1 MRLSPSISLRINPHF
16 IQYIHENYIVFV
28 SGCNLVIYD
37 CQIKAQRFLMRKH
50 NALTITY
57 LSIGSIFKTQLTKDI
72 SSKII
77 NMERRFYK
85 RNSIDSIRER
95 IEKNK
100 EILICLGEYSEKEK
114 YSYLT
119 VIKPMTPN
127 IQYTIKSPE
136 KYWKINFASILNNT
150 NYCISISQKL
160 SSNKKIPI
168 QSKISFA
175 KYTQEQFLSEEV
187 VNEELIYCCYNPKNT
202 IELVVCGK
210 GYLRL
215 WNIFINEKSLKE
227 HQYRYLKGKKEKIH
241 TFIKAQFFEKK
252 SFLLIV
258 GTAEN
263 LFFIIE
269 NFDVLHEI
277 DVCYSL
283 ENIYDLNIQ
292 NVKNEDDDDDNI
304 GNLKEIL
311 DNMNTHDIDNKL
323 KELTILTSN
332 ENKDKFNSIENG
344 NFSQSESYNSSE
356 TEAKVENPDDKNDV
370 FQRLYKGKEDD
381 TNDGKIERTN
391 KVKFFEL
398 LNDNLLFVIYN
409 NDGIVLLYK
418 IDWNIKIKDEQ
429 NEEDFRNW
437 NAYENRVIRI
447 AKNIKTITNFSINKS
462 SNDIIL
468 MVDSYVNKNKKGI
481 ISTSLFK
488 MKKVVIN
495 DKHNPNMIIFDDK
508 LFTGYFE
515 HRPIKMYD
523 LNEKKELVYII
534 GKDNIL
540 ECFDCLKNEYIIR
553 HPFQEKV
560 LSISACP
567 LNNLL
572 ALSFPNKVSIF
583 SKIKKNIV
591 PFCEFE
597 VSDSIVKFN
606 AKGNFL
612 LIGGLNR
619 NEKLKKTYCL
629 YFIDTFTLNT
639 VHVLEN
645 LAYKIKRI
653 KFFSNDKYIFIELAN
668 SYIIGYYVNTQNNS
682 LTMHEMYQDRNED
695 IANGNLFKII
705 FRFNPGGK
713 VFECFDYDDENYL
726 LAALQVVANKMGLI
740 SNYPKN
746 EKRKNFYTEFDCT
759 LNTMKIVK
767 ELGVLIGGDKDG
779 SIKVY
784 KWPFKKSDNDEII
797 NINNYFLN
805 SINLHND
812 SITFIS
818 SSKNYS
824 KFITMGN
831 DSNLLISR
839 LQIEKYDSFKDF
851 EYFTK
856 PSKPHIET
864 FILPYSM
871 YEMKND
877 DIKTKE
883 KNVEILENA
892 VIKLKQTM
900 DENIEDIRNMHNT
913 ELENMKNNL
922 KQNIDDEDVKFTSI
936 NDEINTLRNNMAVD
950 LNKRLEELDKDKV
963 TLTNKYND
971 KIELYNGEINRL
983 KNELQGIKDSIEEK
997 YNNEIQ
1003 DQKEFYDKLI
1013 KDYNQKFTILKDQTN
1028 SSLVTLVNISSEYDE
1043 ASEKIVED
1051 YKKLVENLDHK
1062 IKETI
1067 EVNNQIIKEG
1077 EEKLRE
1083 AKLLEDQHKIK
1094 LEEKV
1099 KESDKLIEKNVE
1111 IKQSIINATQRTI
1124 TFQEQLLETE
1134 KNLVKIEKKL
1144 DDLVTKN
1151 KHLEQIRFV
1160 LEHRMTSLEKE
1171 KAPLEGQCAFL
1182 ENQKNK
1188 LTEEF
1193 NKIILQINMHNQQLE
1208 NKQSQLRASLIQ
1220 NYEVHDQKNYV
1231 QRKLTQLKGEME
1243 QFLMNYQETDEN
1255 KLSNENKTTR
1265 VALNFKKFY
1274 DKYFSNPIEEEL
1286 ANYQYYSQKLQ
1297 EQADKDGIA
1306 NNFDLIMRNKAEEKL
1321 ISEKEKVEELK
1332 NTKEKGFR
1340 RIQNE
1345 NTILIAECNRLRKN
1359 LHEIYMHVVDIE
1371 QRFEQLTKINPKLS
1385 KSEIVAQI
1393 KEFIKA
1399 THEKIKANY
1408 SKNKKPIKNNYF
1420 TGNNSFRDNSIG
1432 NEESKMYDQPK
1443 NDYEGLI
1450 KLPEIKNKSLSFLS
1464 QNKQDIFD
1472 GDQSIEKSNK

>member
-1 MRLSPSISLRINPHF
+1 MRR
-16 IQYIHENYIVFV
+16 
-28 SGCNLVIYD
+28 
-37 CQIKAQRFLMRKH
+37 H
-50 NALTITY
+50 NHLKITY
-57 LSIGSIFKTQLTKDI
+57 LSTGSTLKTNIVRDF
-72 SSKII
+72 SSTD
-77 NMERRFYK
+77 RRIYK
-85 RNSIDSIRER
+85 RNSIDSIKER
-95 IEKNK
+95 IEKTK
-100 EILICLGEYSEKEK
+100 EILICLGEYSPKEK

-119 VIKPMTPN
+119 VIKPFTPN
-127 IQYTIKSPE
+127 TQYSIKSLD
-136 KYWKINFASILNNT
+136 KHWKINYASILNNT
-150 NYCISISQKL
+150 NYCVAISQKI
-160 SSNKKIPI
+160 SSNTKNPI
-168 QSKISFA
+168 QSKITFA
-175 KYTQEQFLSEEV
+175 KYSSEQLISQEIV
-187 VNEELIYCCYNPKNT
+187 PEELIYCCYNPKNT

-215 WNIFINEKSLKE
+215 WNIFINEKALKE
-227 HQYRYLKGKKEKIH
+227 NQYRFLKGKKEKEH
-241 TFIKAQFFEKK
+241 TFIKAQFFDKK
-252 SFLLIV
+252 PFLFIV

-263 LFFIIE
+263 LFFIID

-277 DVCYSL
+277 DVCYSY

-311 DNMNTHDIDNKL
+311 DNMNTQDIDNQL
-323 KELTILTSN
+323 KELAILTSN
-332 ENKDKFNSIENG
+332 EHKDRNNELNEEII
-344 NFSQSESYNSSE
+344 SQSASKNSSNLE
-356 TEAKVENPDDKNDV
+356 EKKESKEEKDDV
-370 FQRLYKGKEDD
+370 FHRLYKGKEDN
-381 TNDGKIERTN
+381 TNDGKIDRTN

-398 LNDNLLFVIYN
+398 LNDNLLFVIYS
-409 NDGIVLLYK
+409 NDGVVLLYK
-418 IDWNIKIKDEQ
+418 IDWNIKIQDSQ
-429 NEEDFRNW
+429 SEEDYTKW
-437 NAYENRVIRI
+437 NASENRVIRI
-447 AKNIKTITNFSINKS
+447 AKNIKTITNFSINKP

-468 MVDSYVNKNKKGI
+468 MVESYVNKNKKGI
-481 ISTSLFK
+481 TSTSLFK
-488 MKKVVIN
+488 MKKMLIN
-495 DKHNPNMIIFDDK
+495 DKNNPNMIIFDEK

-515 HRPIKMYD
+515 TRAIKMYD
-523 LNEKKELVYII
+523 ANEKKQLIYII
-534 GKDNIL
+534 GKDNVF

-553 HPFQEKV
+553 HPFPEKV

-567 LNNLL
+567 LNNLF
-572 ALSFPNKVSIF
+572 AISFPHKVTIF
-583 SKIKKNIV
+583 SRIKKHIY
-591 PFCEFE
+591 PFCDLD
-597 VSDSIVKFN
+597 VSDSIVRFN
-606 AKGNFL
+606 SKGDIL
-612 LIGGLNR
+612 VVGGLNK
-619 NEKLKKTYCL
+619 NESLKKTYCL
-629 YFIDTFTLNT
+629 YFIDIFTFNT
-639 VHVLEN
+639 IHVLEN
-645 LAYKIKRI
+645 LAFKVKRI
-653 KFFSNDKYIFIELAN
+653 KFISNDKYVFIELSN
-668 SYIIGYYVNTQNNS
+668 SYIIGFYINIQNTS
-682 LTMHEMYQDRNED
+682 LTIHEMYQDRNDD
-695 IANGNLFKII
+695 IVNGNLFKII

-713 VFECFDYDDENYL
+713 IFECFDYDEDNHL
-726 LAALQVVANKMGLI
+726 LAALQVESNKMGI
-740 SNYPKN
+740 VTNFPKN
-746 EKRKNFYTEFDCT
+746 EKKKNFYTEFDCT
-759 LNTMKIVK
+759 LNTIKIVK
-767 ELGVLIGGDKDG
+767 ELNILIGGDKDG
-779 SIKVY
+779 AIKVY
-784 KWPFKKSDNDEII
+784 RWPFKKLEDEVI
-797 NINNYFLN
+797 NMNNYFLN
-805 SINLHND
+805 SINLHED
-812 SITFIS
+812 SISFIS
-818 SSKNYS
+818 SARNFSS
-824 KFITMGN
+824 FITMGN
-831 DSNLLISR
+831 DSNLLISH
-839 LQIEKYDSFKDF
+839 LQLEKYDKFKDF

-856 PSKPHIET
+856 PSKPNIET
-864 FILPYSM
+864 FIIPYAM

-936 NDEINTLRNNMAVD
+936 NDEIDTLRKNMGID
-950 LNKRLEELDKDKV
+950 LNKRLEELDKDKI
-963 TLTNKYND
+963 TLTSKYQD
-971 KIELYNGEINRL
+971 KIDLYNGEINRL
-983 KNELQGIKDSIEEK
+983 KNELQGIKDSIEQK
-997 YNNEIQ
+997 YTTEIQ
-1003 DQKEFYDKLI
+1003 DQKEFYDNLI
-1013 KDYNQKFTILKDQTN
+1013 KDYNIKFSKLKDETN
-1028 SSLVTLVNISSEYDE
+1028 KSLVTLVNISSEYDE
-1043 ASEKIVED
+1043 ATDKIVED
-1051 YKKLVENLDHK
+1051 YKKLVENLDQK

-1067 EVNNQIIKEG
+1067 EVNNSIMKNQ
-1077 EEKLRE
+1077 EEKLKE
-1083 AKLLEDQHKIK
+1083 AKLLEDEHKIK

-1124 TFQEQLLETE
+1124 TFQEKLLETE

-1231 QRKLTQLKGEME
+1231 QKKLSQLKGEME
-1243 QFLMNYQETDEN
+1243 QFLMNYQEMDET
-1255 KLSNENKTTR
+1255 KQISESKTTR
-1265 VALNFKKFY
+1265 VAWNFKKFY
-1274 DKYFSNPIEEEL
+1274 DKYFSNPIEDEL

-1408 SKNKKPIKNNYF
+1408 SHKRKNVHHKGITN
-1420 TGNNSFRDNSIG
+1420 NNSFEKNNEDSK
-1432 NEESKMYDQPK
+1432 NEEQPK

-1472 GDQSIEKSNK
+1472 GDQSLDK